1 MTDRSQLLDQL
12 AIPAHSR
19 EAKPKPWPW
28 IFGALAAAAIGYGVW
43 SFAANSQQMPLV
55 GVVTATSA
63 AQTANGGAVLEGSG
77 YVVARRQATVSAK
90 STGKLL
96 QVFIEEGMEVEQGQ
110 ILAQLEPVNVSAQ
123 LQLASAQLH
132 SANLRLNETQ
142 VELAQAERDLK
153 RNQEL
158 NARKLSSQQA
168 LDDARSRVAALSARV
183 KAGRGEI
190 SVSQASLAVYQQELE
205 DLTVRAPFSGM
216 VVAKAAQPGEIV
228 SPISAG
234 GGFTRTGIGT
244 IVDMNS
250 LEVEIDV
257 SESNIQKVNAGQSAE
272 IFLNAYADEAIPGKV
287 IAIIPTAD
295 RSKATVKVRVG
306 FVTRDARALPEMGAR
321 VRFLAAEQSTPVA
334 PPKGVIVSEQAVV
347 NGQVFVI
354 QDGKLQARSVKIAEK
369 MGGSVRLT
377 EGVNAGEQLA
387 TPTQGVELK
396 DGLSIRTQ

>member
-12 AIPAHSR
+12 AIPAHAR
-19 EAKPKPWPW
+19 EAKAKPWPW
-28 IFGALAAAAIGYGVW
+28 IGGALAVIAIGYGIW
-43 SFAANSQQMPLV
+43 SFAGNAQQAPLV
-55 GVVTATSA
+55 GVVTASAA
-63 AQTANGGAVLEGSG
+63 AQTATGGAVLEGSG

-90 STGKLL
+90 STGKLQ

-123 LQLASAQLH
+123 LQLARAQVQSAT
-132 SANLRLNETQ
+132 LRLNETQ
-142 VELAQAERDLK
+142 VELAQAERDLT

-190 SVSQASLAVYQQELE
+190 SVSQASLAVYQQELD
-205 DLTVRAPFSGM
+205 DLTVRAPFSGT

-244 IVDMNS
+244 IVDMSS

-257 SESNIQKVNAGQSAE
+257 SESNIQKVLADQRAE

-306 FVTRDARALPEMGAR
+306 FVKRDARALPDMGAR
-321 VRFLAAEQSTPVA
+321 VRFLSAEQPQAVA
-334 PPKGVIVSEQAVV
+334 PPKGVLIAEQAVV
-347 NGQVFVI
+347 GGQVFVI
-354 QDGKLQARSVKIAEK
+354 QNGKLQARTIQIAEK
-369 MGGSVRLT
+369 VGGSVRVE
-377 EGVNAGEQLA
+377 EGIVAGEQLA
-387 TPTQGVELK
+387 TATAGVELK

>member
-1 MTDRSQLLDQL
+1 MTDRSKLLDQL
-12 AIPAHSR
+12 AIPAQAR
-19 EAKPKPWPW
+19 DVKPKPWPW
-28 IFGALAAAAIGYGVW
+28 IFGALAVCAISYGIW
-43 SFAANSQQMPLV
+43 SFVANAKQAPLV
-55 GVVTATSA
+55 GVVTASSA
-63 AQTANGGAVLEGSG
+63 AQTATSGAVLEGSG

-96 QVFIEEGMEVEQGQ
+96 QVFIEEGMQVEQGQ
-110 ILAQLEPVNVSAQ
+110 VLAQLEPVNVSAQ
-123 LQLASAQLH
+123 LQLASAQLR

-158 NARKLSSQQA
+158 YARKLSSQQA
-168 LDDARSRVAALSARV
+168 LDDARSRVAALNARV

-190 SVSQASLAVYQQELE
+190 DVSQASLAVYQQELD

-244 IVDMNS
+244 IVDMSS

-257 SESNIQKVNAGQSAE
+257 SESNIQKVLAGQRSE
-272 IFLNAYADEAIPGKV
+272 IFLNAYPDEAIDGKV

-306 FVTRDARALPEMGAR
+306 FVKPDTRALPDMGAR
-321 VRFLAAEQSTPVA
+321 VRFLAAEQEAVVA
-334 PPKGVIVSEQAVV
+334 PPKGVIFSEQAVID
-347 NGQVFVI
+347 GQVFVI
-354 QDGKLQARSVKIAEK
+354 QGETLQARPVQIAEK
-369 MGGSVRLT
+369 TGGSVRVID
-377 EGVNAGEQLA
+377 GVSVGEMLA
-387 TPTQGVELK
+387 TPTPGVQLK
-396 DGLSIRTQ
+396 DGLTIRTQ